1 MSGNGNIIFV
11 PGLWLFTNLLMDQ
24 YDNMIV
30 LFWHVEEKSDA
41 SGSAD
46 GQLVPS
52 KRPGETTHPKVS
64 KLRRLGRFDPEQVES
79 TETKEAETTK
89 PEGITKDS
97 KYGLLDTPSFVSQVC
112 ANVAVEEPPVYNTQG
127 EDIGRKRGRKPTAK
141 NGEKG
146 GVVGKKTGKGKGK
159 KNGKGGKK
167 GKRVAKGKKVKNGAK
182 KGQRIGAFKKLAMTS
197 PPRKT
202 GEYAVKPPSKRSL
215 KPAKPTPPAEP
226 APPTIPKMMI
236 QPKKMV
242 NNRDLCIM
250 EIGEFPLVMSSTM
263 AFTARPTARTWSM
276 GLTLLVQQGSW
287 LGTLGGNLGML
298 MTCAGRSG
306 KPQGPRRT
314 TRMMIPQSERWGP
327 YVWAKVCYIDTLFD
341 LHARTWFADV
351 SINKDSFKNN
361 L

>member
-1 MSGNGNIIFV
+1 M
-11 PGLWLFTNLLMDQ
+11 
-24 YDNMIV
+24 
-30 LFWHVEEKSDA
+30 
-41 SGSAD
+41 
-46 GQLVPS
+46 VPS

-97 KYGLLDTPSFVSQVC
+97 KDGLLDTPSFVSQVC

-226 APPTIPKMMI
+226 APPTIPKDDDPTQKDGEQQGPVHHGNWRVPPSHVKYNGI
-236 QPKKMV
+236 YSSAYRKNLVYGADFARAAGQLAGHTWRESGYV
-242 NNRDLCIM
+242 DDLCWTFR
-250 EIGEFPLVMSSTM
+250 E
-263 AFTARPTARTWSM
+263 A
-276 GLTLLVQQGSW
+276 
-287 LGTLGGNLGML
+287 
-298 MTCAGRSG
+298 
-306 KPQGPRRT
+306 PRAKKNHTHDDT
-314 TRMMIPQSERWGP
+314 TE
-327 YVWAKVCYIDTLFD
+327 
-341 LHARTWFADV
+341 
-351 SINKDSFKNN
+351 
-361 L
+361 